1 MSRVALGLTLFAFG
15 WCASSAMGQLPNTLG
30 AESAKAAAQ
39 SGEPLVVTL
48 ERKKIVVIG
57 GRESMVSAEVAKPGD
72 VLFELATY
80 TNRTKKPLAGFQATL
95 PVPQN
100 TELVEG
106 TAEPANVLAS
116 VDGKN
121 FSPMPLKRKAKQ
133 ANGVEIEQLVPIV
146 EYRYLRWPQDEIGP
160 EKTVRYSARF
170 RVNQE

>member
-1 MSRVALGLTLFAFG
+1 MRRVALGLAL
-15 WCASSAMGQLPNTLG
+15 CALGLCANTAMGQLSSTSSVEHG
-30 AESAKAAAQ
+30 KAQGQ
-39 SGEPLVVTL
+39 STEPLIVTL
-48 ERKKIVVIG
+48 ERKKIVITG

-72 VLFELATY
+72 VLFEVATY
-80 TNRTKKPLAGFQATL
+80 TNRTKKALGGFQATL

-106 TAEPANVLAS
+106 TAEPNGALAS

-133 ANGVEIEQLVPIV
+133 ANGVEIEQLVPLV
-146 EYRYLRWPQDEIGP
+146 EYRYLRWPQGEIGP
-160 EKTVRYSARF
+160 EKAVRYSARF

>member
-1 MSRVALGLTLFAFG
+1 MRRVALGLAL
-15 WCASSAMGQLPNTLG
+15 CALGLCANTAMGQLSSTSSI
-30 AESAKAAAQ
+30 ERAKAQAQ
-39 SGEPLVVTL
+39 SAEPLIATL
-48 ERKKIVVIG
+48 ERKKVVVTG
-57 GRESMVSAEVAKPGD
+57 GRESLVSAEVAKPGD
-72 VLFELATY
+72 LLFELATY

-106 TAEPANVLAS
+106 TAEPAGVLAS

-121 FSPMPLKRKAKQ
+121 FSPVPLKRKTKQ
-133 ANGVEIEQLVPIV
+133 ANGVDVEQLVPMV
-146 EYRYLRWPQDEIGP
+146 EYRYLRWPQGEIGP

>member
-1 MSRVALGLTLFAFG
+1 MKRLALGLALVAFG
-15 WCASSAMGQLPNTLG
+15 LCAGTATGQLSNTRG
-30 AESAKAAAQ
+30 AEVAKAQAQ
-39 SGEPLVVTL
+39 SSEPLTVIL
-48 ERKKIVVIG
+48 ERKKIVVTG
-57 GRESMVSAEVAKPGD
+57 GRESLVSADVAKPGD

-106 TAEPANVLAS
+106 TAEPAGVLAS
-116 VDGKN
+116 VDGKS

-133 ANGVEIEQLVPIV
+133 ANGVEVEQLIPIA
-146 EYRYLRWPQDEIGP
+146 EYRYLRWPQGEIGP